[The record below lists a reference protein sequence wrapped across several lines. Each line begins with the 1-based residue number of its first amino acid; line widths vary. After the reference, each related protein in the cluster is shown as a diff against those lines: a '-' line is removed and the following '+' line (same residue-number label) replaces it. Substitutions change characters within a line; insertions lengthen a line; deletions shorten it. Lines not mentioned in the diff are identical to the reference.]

1 MVGEDGANL
10 LTKAKDLAYIVEGKV
25 WVNNHAHV
33 LKEKPSYWLNFI
45 KIVINSLDLS
55 AWVTGTAQPKL
66 TKKALESLPIPHA
79 SLEQQTQIV
88 QKVETYFA
96 LADEIETQ
104 VKAALENVNL
114 LTQSILAKAFSGELS
129 AVWRNSKVTE
139 TQGNV

>member
-1 MVGEDGANL
+1 M
-10 LTKAKDLAYIVEGKV
+10 
-25 WVNNHAHV
+25 
-33 LKEKPSYWLNFI
+33 
-45 KIVINSLDLS
+45 S

-104 VKAALENVNL
+104 VKTALKNVNL
-114 LTQSILAKAFSGELS
+114 LTQSILAKAFNGELS
-129 AVWRNSKVTE
+129 AAWRNSQVTE
-139 TQGNV
+139 TQGKV